1 MRHSSFVVA
10 FALGLAGAV
19 YAGDQVTT
27 QAAEDAD
34 FSECKTYQWA
44 KTGQEISNPI
54 TAGNV
59 NTAIDTQLAAKGWSK
74 SASGTCYVAYQVAEQ
89 QQRGANWSGMGGFG
103 RFGGGMGNIQS
114 YTMETGELVVS
125 IHDSKKKAIWIGTA
139 KGTVD
144 PNPQKAQ
151 KSIDNDIKKMFAKF
165 PPGSEKK

>member
-1 MRHSSFVVA
+1 MRHSSFA
-10 FALGLAGAV
+10 IAIALGLAGAA

-27 QAAEDAD
+27 QAAEDAN

-44 KTGQEISNPI
+44 KTGQEIGNPI

-59 NTAIDTQLAAKGWSK
+59 TSQIDSQLAAKGWSK
-74 SASGTCYVAYQVAEQ
+74 SATGTCYVAYQTAEQ

-114 YTMETGELVVS
+114 YTMEVGELVVS
-125 IHDSKKKAIWIGTA
+125 VQDSKKKVMWIGTA

-144 PNPQKAQ
+144 SNPQKAQ
-151 KSIDNDIKKMFAKF
+151 KNIDNDIKKMFEKF
-165 PPGSEKK
+165 PTGK